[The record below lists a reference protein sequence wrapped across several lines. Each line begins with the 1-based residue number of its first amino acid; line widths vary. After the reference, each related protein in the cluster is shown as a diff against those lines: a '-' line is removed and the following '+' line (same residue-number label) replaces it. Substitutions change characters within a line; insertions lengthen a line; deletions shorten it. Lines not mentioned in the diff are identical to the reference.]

1 MQKRMSFNQIATT
14 LATLGTT
21 SLIAGDLA
29 AAPASDPIVA
39 REVTH
44 AIALAEGDAGD
55 KEKDKGKDKDDDRDK
70 GDGDGDGDAG
80 DKNKKK
86 KGKKE
91 GSCGG
96 HGGCGAG
103 SCG

>member
-1 MQKRMSFNQIATT
+1 MQKRMSFNQIAST
-14 LATLGTT
+14 LATLSTT

-44 AIALAEGDAGD
+44 AIALGEGDAGD
-55 KEKDKGKDKDDDRDK
+55 KEKDKGKDKDDDSDK
-70 GDGDGDGDAG
+70 GEGDEDAG

>member
-1 MQKRMSFNQIATT
+1 MQKRMSFNHIATT
-14 LATLGTT
+14 LATL
-21 SLIAGDLA
+21 SAASFVAGDLGA
-29 AAPASDPIVA
+29 AQASEPISACEVPHAVA
-39 REVTH
+39 
-44 AIALAEGDAGD
+44 LGEGDDGD
-55 KEKDKGKDKDDDRDK
+55 KQKDKGRGKEQDKDRGK
-70 GDGDGDGDAG
+70 GEG

>member
-1 MQKRMSFNQIATT
+1 MHKRMNFNHIAAT
-14 LATLGTT
+14 LATLSTA
-21 SLIAGDLA
+21 SFVAGDLA
-29 AAPASDPIVA
+29 AASASDLVSA
-39 REVTH
+39 CEVTH
-44 AIALAEGDAGD
+44 AVALGEGDGGD
-55 KEKDKGKDKDDDRDK
+55 AEKDKGKDKEKDKDRGK
-70 GDGDGDGDAG
+70 GEGDEGTG

>member
-1 MQKRMSFNQIATT
+1 MQKRMSFNHIATT
-14 LATLGTT
+14 LATL
-21 SLIAGDLA
+21 SAASFVAGDLGA
-29 AAPASDPIVA
+29 AQASEPISACEVPHAVA
-39 REVTH
+39 
-44 AIALAEGDAGD
+44 LGEGDDGD
-55 KEKDKGKDKDDDRDK
+55 KQKDKGRGKEQDKDRAK
-70 GDGDGDGDAG
+70 GEG